1 MAKFVEIY
9 FHFIGQ
15 GTVRRLIINTDE
27 IARIEEYKKVE
38 DDGGGGFKEYTECH
52 LLLKDGTECILERN
66 KKEEI
71 IKRLLEL

>member
-15 GTVRRLIINTDE
+15 REIRRFIINTDE
-27 IARIEEYKKVE
+27 IARIEEYKKAQVVPCGE
-38 DDGGGGFKEYTECH
+38 IKEYTECE
-52 LLLKDGTECILERN
+52 LLMKDGTRCVLEQD

-71 IKRLLEL
+71 IKNLLEL

>member
-15 GTVRRLIINTDE
+15 GTVRRFITNTDD
-27 IARIEEYKKVE
+27 IARIEEYKKAALE
-38 DDGGGGFKEYTECH
+38 GGGGIKEYTECV
-52 LLLKDGTECILERN
+52 LLLKDGTKCILEQN

>member
-9 FHFIGQ
+9 FHFTGQ
-15 GTVRRLIINTDE
+15 GTVRRFIINTDE
-27 IARIEEYKKVE
+27 IARIEEYKKVYT
-38 DDGGGGFKEYTECH
+38 DPGGGLKKYTECV
-52 LLLKDGTECILERN
+52 LLMKDGTKCVLEQN